1 MAIMVTVL
9 SAYYYVVF
17 ILVSADWTK
26 DFLNQITSYQQLL
39 NELKILWKACHGR
52 WEYTD

>member
-1 MAIMVTVL
+1 MTIMVTVL

-17 ILVSADWTK
+17 ILVSADWAK

-39 NELKILWKACHGR
+39 NELKILWKAFHGR